1 MAQFDSPGGQ
11 QQGNV
16 IPPAPDSIDGN
27 SEPSNL
33 SDMGF
38 ESDVDMEDPRLSGS
52 KRSAATPDD
61 PGIWGRM
68 IVRK

>member
-1 MAQFDSPGGQ
+1 MAQFDSGGQ
-11 QQGNV
+11 SNL
-16 IPPAPDSIDGN
+16 IPPAPNSDGI
-27 SEPSNL
+27 SESSNL
-33 SDMGF
+33 SDQGF